1 MKLERLGACLSVLVV
16 TVLVFATIRKN
27 EQKETIDLYSQPKE
41 ISYKQEKNIDLNIIK
56 DIIDNGVNTLKGN
69 TQKYVKQEEAKQK
82 EEKKKKE
89 QQKKKEEE
97 KAITVAKTNETKKE
111 VSTKVVQKKV
121 EVKKEESKK
130 VFDNMTMEQ
139 LTAKLNKSLNST
151 LSNKGNIFAKY
162 SIKYGVDPYLATAIA
177 LHETGCAWNCS
188 NLVKQCNNVGGQK
201 GSPGCGGGSYKS
213 FPTLEAGIEGF
224 ISNLYYNY
232 YKQGLNTPEKMNS
245 KYAASTT
252 WATQVNNYIKSI
264 KSK

>member
-1 MKLERLGACLSVLVV
+1 MKIERLGVCLSVLVV
-16 TVLVFATIRKN
+16 TVLAFAPISKN
-27 EQKETIDLYSQPKE
+27 EENKTIDLYSQPKE
-41 ISYKQEKNIDLNIIK
+41 ISYKQERSVDLTIVKNMIDDGINILK
-56 DIIDNGVNTLKGN
+56 ANTK
-69 TQKYVKQEEAKQK
+69 KYVKKQELKKEEKKEKK
-82 EEKKKKE
+82 EEKKK
-89 QQKKKEEE
+89 EE
-97 KAITVAKTNETKKE
+97 KTTTVSKTTETKKE
-111 VSTKVVQKKV
+111 VSTKAVEKKV
-121 EVKKEESKK
+121 EVKKQEPKK
-130 VFDNMTMEQ
+130 VFDNLTMEQ

-162 SIKYGVDPYLATAIA
+162 SIQYGVDPYLATAIA

-213 FPTLEAGIEGF
+213 FKTLDAGIEGF

-245 KYAASTT
+245 KYAASTS